1 MDTQEGSISVH
12 GRSSQAG
19 KEAEGGGKSK
29 QRMRGEG
36 KASWRSEARHRVE
49 GKGCAGGC
57 SEARRWPSTDKT
69 WCTPCLVLTGWP
81 QKPDGRSCLGRR
93 VDEAPD

>member
-1 MDTQEGSISVH
+1 MGTQQGSISAH
-12 GRSSQAG
+12 RSSQAG
-19 KEAEGGGKSK
+19 KEAEGGGQSK
-29 QRMRGEG
+29 QRMHREGRGVVAEQGPAPRGGEG
-36 KASWRSEARHRVE
+36 VRRRLQQ
-49 GKGCAGGC
+49 G
-57 SEARRWPSTDKT
+57 RRWPGTDKT